1 MFRGRASVAL
11 DSKGR
16 MAIPTKYREKL
27 KEVCDGQMVVTRHPC
42 DQCLMLYPLP
52 EWEIKE
58 QALSKAPSLD
68 PQTIQVQRIFIGNAT
83 DCEMD
88 GQGRILIPENL
99 RSYANFEKN
108 LALIGQVGKF
118 EIWDSGKW
126 ESDIDVADT
135 EVVTNLANVPGL
147 DGFTF

>member
-16 MAIPTKYREKL
+16 MAIPTKYRDKL
-27 KEVCDGQMVVTRHPC
+27 KEACDGQMVVTRHPS

-58 QALSKAPSLD
+58 QALSRAPSLD
-68 PQTIQVQRIFIGNAT
+68 PRTIQVQRIFIGNAT

-99 RSYANFEKN
+99 RSYADFKKN
-108 LALIGQVGKF
+108 LALVGLVGKF
-118 EIWDSGKW
+118 EIWNSEKW
-126 ESDIDVADT
+126 DGGIDVSDT
-135 EVVTNLANVPGL
+135 EVVTNLASVPGME
-147 DGFTF
+147 GFTF

>member
-1 MFRGRASVAL
+1 
-11 DSKGR
+11 

-27 KEVCDGQMVVTRHPC
+27 KEVCDGQMVVTRHLS

-88 GQGRILIPENL
+88 GQGRILIPEKL

-118 EIWDSGKW
+118 EIWDSEKW
-126 ESDIDVADT
+126 DRDIDVADT

>member
-1 MFRGRASVAL
+1 LFRGRASVAL

-16 MAIPTKYREKL
+16 MAIPTKYREKI
-27 KEVCDGQMVVTRHPC
+27 KEVCDGQMVVTRHPS
-42 DQCLMLYPLP
+42 DRCLMLYPLP

-68 PQTIQVQRIFIGNAT
+68 PKTIQVQRIFIGNAT

-126 ESDIDVADT
+126 EDDIDVADT
-135 EVVTNLANVPGL
+135 EVVTNLASVPGL

>member
-1 MFRGRASVAL
+1 MFRGRISVAL

-16 MAIPTKYREKL
+16 MAIPTKHREKL
-27 KEVCDGQMVVTRHPC
+27 KEVCDGQMVVTRHPS

-58 QALSKAPSLD
+58 QALSQAPSLD
-68 PQTIQVQRIFIGNAT
+68 PKTIQVQRIFIGNAT

-88 GQGRILIPENL
+88 SQGRILIPENL
-99 RSYANFEKN
+99 RSYADFDKN

-118 EIWDSGKW
+118 EIWDSKKW
-126 ESDIDVADT
+126 DSSIDVSDS
-135 EVVTNLANVPGL
+135 EVITNLANIPGL
-147 DGFTF
+147 ANFTF

>member
-16 MAIPTKYREKL
+16 MAIPTKYRDKL
-27 KEVCDGQMVVTRHPC
+27 KEVCDGQMVVTRHPS

-58 QALSKAPSLD
+58 QALSRAPSLD
-68 PQTIQVQRIFIGNAT
+68 PRTIQVQRIFIGNAT

-99 RSYANFEKN
+99 RSYADFKKN
-108 LALIGQVGKF
+108 LALVGLVGKF
-118 EIWDSGKW
+118 EIWNSEKW
-126 ESDIDVADT
+126 DGGIDVSDT
-135 EVVTNLANVPGL
+135 EVVTNLANVPGME
-147 DGFTF
+147 GFTF